1 MVGVGEFLASAALK
15 QVGGMLGSAIWEAIA
30 SQLKLGDELKG
41 LKDTVDT
48 IQNSM
53 VRVEKRLNK
62 DGDVCVWM
70 RELKA
75 AAYDMEDIIMELEGD
90 ILSNKDGSQ
99 NNKSTTEISIPLML
113 RRSMA
118 SKLKDMKQR
127 LDNIEKLRRF
137 DLMVDT
143 SSDDQDVIQMR
154 ATGPCLVEGI
164 LGRDQ
169 DKVELMKLLQ
179 EDCKHT
185 IIPIYGFGGL
195 GKTTLAQMV
204 FDDNTTKRDFDI
216 QIWVYVSTS
225 FSDEKIG
232 RSIISQVDG
241 QSNQYDL
248 SSVQMRVEMILRGKK
263 YLIVLDDLWEEN
275 TGQLEKIEAMLK
287 GGAPGR
293 KIIVTTRSE
302 QVAKR
307 LNRELPFKLGALQY
321 DDCWKLFK
329 AKAFPNGIKE
339 SEMAKVHMGEKIVEK
354 CGGVPL
360 AVKSLGDRLLDMPMH
375 KWEETLK
382 SDLWEDERDPTTG
395 TTSTLILPSLKI
407 SYYHMP
413 YYLRPCFVYFS
424 AFPKGFII
432 EKRELIHKWIALRF
446 VLTTH
451 RAEEY
456 LQELCQMSFLE
467 ATSDSIS
474 VSYIIYT
481 GLISARYSKLNNPH
495 NVLFKM
501 HDLVHELARS
511 VAIEEVAVCDGK
523 QRSFGKEDNYRYTLL
538 LNFKEASLFGSTW
551 LLES

>member
-41 LKDTVDT
+41 LKDTVDA

-53 VRVEKRLNK
+53 VRVEKRLMK

-75 AAYDMEDIIMELEGD
+75 AAYDMEDIIMEFEGA
-90 ILSNKDGSQ
+90 ILSNKDDSQ
-99 NNKSTTEISIPLML
+99 NNKSTTEISIPLKL
-113 RRSMA
+113 RLSMP
-118 SKLKDMKQR
+118 SKLKAMKQR

-143 SSDDQDVIQMR
+143 SSDDQDVIQTR

-164 LGRDQ
+164 LGRDK
-169 DKVELMKLLQ
+169 D
-179 EDCKHT
+179 
-185 IIPIYGFGGL
+185 
-195 GKTTLAQMV
+195 
-204 FDDNTTKRDFDI
+204 
-216 QIWVYVSTS
+216 
-225 FSDEKIG
+225 
-232 RSIISQVDG
+232 
-241 QSNQYDL
+241 
-248 SSVQMRVEMILRGKK
+248 
-263 YLIVLDDLWEEN
+263 
-275 TGQLEKIEAMLK
+275 
-287 GGAPGR
+287 
-293 KIIVTTRSE
+293 
-302 QVAKR
+302 
-307 LNRELPFKLGALQY
+307 KLGALPY

-339 SEMAKVHMGEKIVEK
+339 SEMAKVHMGEKIVKK
-354 CGGVPL
+354 CDGVPL

-382 SDLWEDERDPTTG
+382 SDLWEHERDPTTG
-395 TTSTLILPSLKI
+395 TTSTAILPSLKI

-424 AFPKGFII
+424 AFPKGFVI

-456 LQELCQMSFLE
+456 LHELCQMSFLE

-474 VSYIIYT
+474 NMAFIY
-481 GLISARYSKLNNPH
+481 Y
-495 NVLFKM
+495 
-501 HDLVHELARS
+501 
-511 VAIEEVAVCDGK
+511 
-523 QRSFGKEDNYRYTLL
+523 
-538 LNFKEASLFGSTW
+538 
-551 LLES
+551 